1 MRADLDRIVERYRT
15 EEGSVIS
22 LLQDIQEEF
31 GYIPQDDIA
40 YVASRLDIPLSR
52 FFGTA
57 TFYSQFYLAPRGKN
71 IVSICCGTACHV
83 KGGTKIADRVQ
94 KDLGLSGEG
103 ETTSDGLFTV
113 EVVRCVGACS
123 IAPVVI
129 VNAKAYGDMTSERM
143 LRLIKSLRKEETGAE
158 K

>member
-31 GYIPQDDIA
+31 GYIPQDGIA